1 MREDEDYAIEDE
13 QHNNEE
19 EELNTEPKKRL
30 TLSNV
35 L

>member
-30 TLSNV
+30 TLSN
-35 L
+35 LL